1 MINQRGSL
9 MRRKILQR
17 TYALLALVVV
27 FFSFLF
33 GTVYRAQAETS
44 VISYDE
50 RSIYEDL
57 NDLGLAP
64 ALYVQDSG
72 KSPQALA
79 FMEYCYSDNG
89 FISQEYYG
97 LYVYMYNPSGKA
109 VKTSGNTVTMATAF
123 EGDKVKS
130 YDSIPLELLDKTENN
145 LLLKFKVQNAYGRFY
160 SLAKAYAS
168 GNEAKER
175 RYDVVGVQLTH
186 QESEDT
192 TYATSFYFSGFS
204 AGCGSNVNSPSTLAS
219 RSEGFETIKLNVG
232 HSNFRTMAFN
242 DDNVCDEINTV
253 YFSLP
258 EDYYENYGG
267 LQKIKAEWEE
277 YRTTPI
283 FVTNEQAAYYA
294 LEDWLCED
302 IGNREDE
309 LTYRVLWEKYLSLG
323 STVDNNY
330 AFKKAYNRLTGGS
343 TNASLVPNNYYWAN
357 EVFAPFVEDN
367 IEDITR
373 LAWLFLRT
381 DVDFEELE
389 DWHVSAEEIESYVK
403 TMSAKYESLGE
414 NNVGSNNYLSYLF
427 EDSID
432 ADRVEYLD
440 ENNDGDNQTATRG
453 KITQEIDAGD
463 DGKLL
468 FEKDKSWWD
477 KLAFWKTD
485 EDFQYNEYY
494 SPIVSLT
501 KDDIAGLDAA
511 SFASRYY
518 LNIKDV
524 EGTNGIFAQCQK
536 AIQAG
541 NRFVLFRFAKTD
553 YYSSKAYF
561 DSEENDAFTSCDG
574 YVAQETVFLD
584 FDIISLTFR
593 DESGKETVIS
603 VVSNP
608 IDIFNGTD
616 ANPDI
621 FDGDDGD
628 DLLDRLKK
636 WLNDLKNRFND
647 VTSSIKRV
655 IAIIIGVILVA
666 IVIRIVRDIIGHKR
680 E

>member
-17 TYALLALVVV
+17 TYALLALFVV

-33 GTVYRAQAETS
+33 STVYRAQAETS

-64 ALYVQDSG
+64 ELYVQDSG
-72 KSPQALA
+72 ASPQALA

-160 SLAKAYAS
+160 SLAKAYAN

-232 HSNFRTMAFN
+232 HTNFRTMAFN
-242 DDNVCDEINTV
+242 DANVCDEINTV
-253 YFSLP
+253 YFSVP

-267 LQKIKAEWEE
+267 LQKIKAEWWE
-277 YRTTPI
+277 YKTTPI
-283 FVTNEQAAYYA
+283 FVTSDQNAYNA
-294 LEDWLCED
+294 LSNYKGVDLSIYENACTSSLPWAVFWEEEIHEISNFAGSIYFYKSYNGRGTGTTSFTDYDLDIDWMKTYHWADADYLPRLDWLFYRNNPDKAED
-302 IGNREDE
+302 F
-309 LTYRVLWEKYLSLG
+309 
-323 STVDNNY
+323 STSRIEVENY
-330 AFKKAYNRLTGGS
+330 MKAYTLAYS
-343 TNASLVPNNYYWAN
+343 SQKK
-357 EVFAPFVEDN
+357 VEDGQGGRFAEN
-367 IEDITR
+367 
-373 LAWLFLRT
+373 LFA
-381 DVDFEELE
+381 
-389 DWHVSAEEIESYVK
+389 S
-403 TMSAKYESLGE
+403 
-414 NNVGSNNYLSYLF
+414 
-427 EDSID
+427 SID

-477 KLAFWKTD
+477 NLAFWKTD
-485 EDFQYNEYY
+485 EDFQYTEDYK
-494 SPIVSLT
+494 PIVSLT
-501 KDDIAGLDAA
+501 AEDIAGLNA
-511 SFASRYY
+511 STFASKYY

-524 EGTNGIFAQCQK
+524 EGTNGIFAQAQK

-541 NRFVLFRFAKTD
+541 NRFVLFRFANTD
-553 YYSSKAYF
+553 YYSSNARF
-561 DSEENDAFTSCDG
+561 DSVDGETGMSSVDG
-574 YVAQETVFLD
+574 YVAQETMFLD

-593 DESGKETVIS
+593 DEGGKETVIG

-608 IDIFNGTD
+608 IDIINGTD
-616 ANPDI
+616 APPDI
-621 FDGDDGD
+621 VEEDN
-628 DLLDRLKK
+628 LLDKIK
-636 WLNDLKNRFND
+636 SWLNDLKDGFD
-647 VTSSIKRV
+647 DTTSSIKRV
-655 IAIIIGVILVA
+655 IAIVIGVILVA
-666 IVIRIVRDIIGHKR
+666 IVIRIVRDIVGHKR